1 MREVEVIGFK
11 RANLG
16 RAEANKLRAEG
27 HVPGVLYGGDDLV
40 QFYAPAIQFRPV
52 LYTPDA
58 CFVNI
63 NIEGTIYRAIVQES
77 QWHPVSDVLLHV
89 DLMELTKGKKVKMD
103 IPVLTTG
110 IAPGVANGGSLVLKN
125 PKLKVLALPK
135 DMPESITIDI
145 SELKMGKSI
154 KVGTIETKDF
164 EILTSPIVTAV
175 VTVAIPRALRGK
187 TEEELEAE
195 EAEAAEAAEAGET
208 PAAAE

>member
-1 MREVEVIGFK
+1 
-11 RANLG
+11 
-16 RAEANKLRAEG
+16 
-27 HVPGVLYGGDDLV
+27 
-40 QFYAPAIQFRPV
+40 
-52 LYTPDA
+52 
-58 CFVNI
+58 
-63 NIEGTIYRAIVQES
+63 
-77 QWHPVSDVLLHV
+77 
-89 DLMELTKGKKVKMD
+89 MELTKGKKVKMD

-164 EILTSPIVTAV
+164 EILTSPIVTV

>member
-1 MREVEVIGFK
+1 MREVEGIGIK

-164 EILTSPIVTAV
+164 EILTSPIVTV

>member
-110 IAPGVANGGSLVLKN
+110 TAPGVESGGSLVLKN
-125 PKLKVLALPK
+125 PKLKVMALPK
-135 DMPESITIDI
+135 DMPESIIVDI

-164 EILTSPIVTAV
+164 EILTSPIVTV
-175 VTVAIPRALRGK
+175 VTVAIPRALRGQ
-187 TEEELEAE
+187 TDEELEAE
-195 EAEAAEAAEAGET
+195 AGAEGDT

>member
-1 MREVEVIGFK
+1 MREVEIIGFK

-27 HVPGVLYGGDDLV
+27 NVPGVLYGGDDLV
-40 QFYAPAIQFRPV
+40 QFYAPVIQFRPV

-89 DLMELTKGKKVKMD
+89 DLMELTAGKKVKMD

-110 IAPGVANGGSLVLKN
+110 SAPGVENGGSLTLKN

-135 DMPESITIDI
+135 NMPESITVDI

-154 KVGTIETKDF
+154 KVGSVETKDF
-164 EILTSPIVTAV
+164 EILTSPIVTI
-175 VTVAIPRALRGK
+175 VTVAIPRALRGQS
-187 TEEELEAE
+187 EEELEAE
-195 EAEAAEAAEAGET
+195 EAAAAAEAAGET
-208 PAAAE
+208 PEAAAE

>member
-1 MREVEVIGFK
+1 M
-11 RANLG
+11 
-16 RAEANKLRAEG
+16 
-27 HVPGVLYGGDDLV
+27 
-40 QFYAPAIQFRPV
+40 
-52 LYTPDA
+52 
-58 CFVNI
+58 
-63 NIEGTIYRAIVQES
+63 
-77 QWHPVSDVLLHV
+77 LLHV

-164 EILTSPIVTAV
+164 EILTSPIVTV

-195 EAEAAEAAEAGET
+195 EAEAAEAAAEAGET